1 MWEFPL
7 YIHIQ
12 TTPMI
17 ALKVLFNNVIDK
29 KNIKNIKQLLNVI
42 NFLLYLW
49 EMDIYEYNQ
58 QPLGK

>member
-1 MWEFPL
+1 MWEFLL